1 VTADFDQMVDLTGLG
16 PHEQARLLRIHDM
29 LVAAGPPSDLPVS
42 LARPPAADVVA
53 GNGSRSDDTSLLR
66 ETSAGGT
73 VVAFPARRR
82 AGAAILIA
90 ATVAAACF
98 GGGYV
103 LANQTHKS
111 ATHVFRVVNLHNSA
125 QSPQNSEAALRVGAV
140 DANGNWPIQLTVNGL
155 KPLSSTARYYLM
167 VWQHGKPVAFCGGFE
182 VGGKGPT
189 TVSFNVAYKITK
201 STRWVVTEMAPGFKY
216 PGHVVMTTS

>member
-1 VTADFDQMVDLTGLG
+1 VTADFDQLVDLTGLA
-16 PHEQARLLRIHDM
+16 PEDRVRLLRVHDM
-29 LVAAGPPSDLPVS
+29 LVSAGPPADLPAALS
-42 LARPPAADVVA
+42 IPPAGLGAPVA
-53 GNGSRSDDTSLLR
+53 
-66 ETSAGGT
+66 AT
-73 VVAFPARRR
+73 VIPLPARRR

-103 LANQTHKS
+103 LANQTHTS
-111 ATHVFRVVNLHNSA
+111 ATHVVRVVQL
-125 QSPQNSEAALRVGAV
+125 QGQQNSEAALRVGSA
-140 DANGNWPIQLTVNGL
+140 DGNGNWPIQLTVNGL
-155 KPLSSTARYYLM
+155 KPLASTERYYLM
-167 VWQHGKPVAFCGGFE
+167 VWQGGRPVAMCGGFE

-201 STRWVVTEMAPGFKY
+201 STRWVVTKMAPGFRY